1 MHKYSKNIKYLEM
14 AQIDKKTLEHLA
26 ELARIKIT
34 EKEEDKL
41 LEDLKKILDYFEE
54 LQKLNTEKTPPM
66 AGGTDLKN
74 AAREDQIDK
83 GLVKNRDILI
93 NSFPEKEGDFLKIPP
108 VFE

>member
-1 MHKYSKNIKYLEM
+1 MT
-14 AQIDKKTLEHLA
+14 QIDKKTLEHLA
-26 ELARIKIT
+26 DLVRIKIT

-41 LEDLKKILDYFEE
+41 VEDLKKILNYFEE
-54 LQKLNTEKTPPM
+54 LRELDTEKIPPM

-74 AAREDQIDK
+74 TTREDETNK
-83 GLVKNRDILI
+83 ELAKNREALI

>member
-1 MHKYSKNIKYLEM
+1 M

-26 ELARIKIT
+26 DLARIKIT

-41 LEDLKKILDYFEE
+41 VEDLKKILNYFEE
-54 LQKLNTEKTPPM
+54 LQALDTEKIPPM

-74 AAREDQIDK
+74 MTREDEINQDLAK
-83 GLVKNRDILI
+83 SREALI
-93 NSFPEKEGDFLKIPP
+93 NLFPEKEGDFLKIPP